1 MFVLINHW
9 IYADTKIFWSAVIQ
23 SSTYLA
29 GLRDA
34 VTESEFS
41 STNLLVR
48 LKWDVTTHLISYV
61 NIGLSQNS
69 NPKVQKSTIDASL
82 SKGQILILLN
92 CTDHVE
98 EQDAKGPYSGPLSV
112 ITTLANPLWWRVHPC
127 A

>member
-61 NIGLSQNS
+61 NI
-69 NPKVQKSTIDASL
+69 
-82 SKGQILILLN
+82 
-92 CTDHVE
+92 
-98 EQDAKGPYSGPLSV
+98 PLV
-112 ITTLANPLWWRVHPC
+112 T
-127 A
+127 